1 MGSVVEFKHSNY
13 TILKQI
19 EREAKREYRF
29 LIMVTEG
36 LRLPAWMVLP
46 DQETREMFEKGFIE
60 I

>member
-1 MGSVVEFKHSNY
+1 MGDLVKFKHTNY

-19 EREAKREYRF
+19 EREARREYRF

-36 LRLPAWMVLP
+36 LRYPAWMLLP
-46 DQETREMFEKGFIE
+46 DQTTRELFESGFIE